1 MDSHQPKSMSSFSE
15 GTGKAFANRR
25 YICLQKCQQT
35 LISADKIWGEV
46 PSLDDIFGSFL
57 NILPFCD
64 EHGLG
69 DVSTTSISNRNLSHL
84 D

>member
-1 MDSHQPKSMSSFSE
+1 MDSHQPMSMSSFSE

-25 YICLQKCQQT
+25 YVCLQKCQQT
-35 LISADKIWGEV
+35 LVSADKIWGEV
-46 PSLDDIFGSFL
+46 PSLGDISGSFL
-57 NILPFCD
+57 NIFPFCG

-69 DVSTTSISNRNLSHL
+69 DVSAISVSNRNLSHW